1 MACNSTTD
9 QPQNANITSKSFGTL
24 PSGEEVTQYIM
35 TNNQGM
41 EMSVITY
48 GGIITSL
55 TAPDKAGKYE
65 DIVLGFDNLEGYLQD
80 GVPYFGALIGRY
92 GNRIAKGKFTLDST
106 EYELAINNIGNHLHG
121 GLKGFDK
128 VNWSAKEVEYADGV
142 ALELTYLS
150 ADGEEGYP
158 GNLETKVTYQLG
170 NDNTLLIDYMATTDK
185 KTVVNLTQ
193 HSYFNLSAMKE
204 DVLNHQL
211 MVNADH
217 FLPVDSTLIPT
228 GELRPVEGTPFNFT
242 EMKKVGAD
250 VNQENQQLTYGL
262 GYDHC
267 WVLNE
272 GAGKMDL
279 AAKAY
284 EPNSGRT
291 LEVYTSEPAIQ
302 VYTGNFLD
310 GTLTGKGGTV
320 YNKRTGLCL
329 ETQHFPDSPNQ
340 PEFPSTELNPGE
352 KYESQTKF
360 VFGIR
365 E

>member
-1 MACNSTTD
+1 M
-9 QPQNANITSKSFGTL
+9 
-24 PSGEEVTQYIM
+24 
-35 TNNQGM
+35 
-41 EMSVITY
+41 
-48 GGIITSL
+48 
-55 TAPDKAGKYE
+55 
-65 DIVLGFDNLEGYLQD
+65 
-80 GVPYFGALIGRY
+80 
-92 GNRIAKGKFTLDST
+92 
-106 EYELAINNIGNHLHG
+106 HG

-150 ADGEEGYP
+150 QDGEEGYP

-211 MVNADH
+211 MVNAAH

-228 GELRPVEGTPFNFT
+228 GELRLVEGTPFNFT

-250 VNQENQQLTYGL
+250 INQENQQLTYGL

-340 PEFPSTELNPGE
+340 PEFPTTELNPGE